1 MKQRSYALLAAAT
14 GTVLALTACSSGGS
28 SGSGSGGG
36 EPVTDG
42 TFKLALVADPG
53 ALNPLMTAASPAH
66 QLARLSYDYLLH
78 PDPDTGVTKPWL
90 AEKWEETTTSA
101 SFTIRDG
108 VTCTDGSALTAQ
120 TVADNVNFITNA
132 ANKSA
137 LRGVYAPATASATAD
152 PATRT
157 VTVTT
162 PEPSPFLLLNL
173 ARIPIMCEAG
183 LKDPTAANK
192 TTFGSG
198 MFQMTEAVAN
208 DHYSYIRRD
217 GYNWGPDGTTSDT
230 AGVPKNVVAS
240 IITNNSTAANQVLSG
255 DLNAAAVSGP
265 DQDRMNAA
273 NLDTVKQPAP
283 AGEMF
288 FNHSPGNPTSD
299 PAVRKALVQALNLDD
314 LAEIFTAGRGTRST
328 TMVSIEPRAC
338 IYDSVAGN
346 LPDFDT
352 SAAAATL
359 ESAGW
364 KVGADGKRS
373 KDGTPLRIRMVYET
387 FGDATDAAA
396 DVAVNAWNDLGAT
409 VELTSGDSNKIL
421 DVALSGKDNTAWDVV
436 WEPINVA
443 LPSMLVP
450 FLSGPVPAA
459 GMNFASISNPAYD
472 AAVTKASGL
481 TGEDACAAWAD
492 AESEI
497 IKANSAVPFAD
508 KITTLYFNNAGLAF
522 GRNFIGS
529 ALRLYQ

>member
-14 GTVLALTACSSGGS
+14 GTVLALTACSTGGS
-28 SGSGSGGG
+28 SGSGGG

-108 VTCTDGSALTAQ
+108 VTCNDGSALTAQ

-137 LRGVYAPATASATAD
+137 LRGVYAPATATATAD

-208 DHYSYIRRD
+208 DHYSYVRRD

-396 DVAVNAWNDLGAT
+396 DVAVNAWNDLGAPLNSP
-409 VELTSGDSNKIL
+409 VETRTRFSMSHSAARTTRRGMSRGSRSTSRCPACWS
-421 DVALSGKDNTAWDVV
+421 
-436 WEPINVA
+436 
-443 LPSMLVP
+443 PS
-450 FLSGPVPAA
+450 SPVRCP
-459 GMNFASISNPAYD
+459 
-472 AAVTKASGL
+472 
-481 TGEDACAAWAD
+481 
-492 AESEI
+492 
-497 IKANSAVPFAD
+497 
-508 KITTLYFNNAGLAF
+508 
-522 GRNFIGS
+522 
-529 ALRLYQ
+529 LRE